1 VTTPFYV
8 GPEQIVRDKSEYAR
22 RGIARGRSVVALT
35 GADGILFVGENP
47 SKSLHKVS
55 EIYDR
60 IAFAAVGRYNE
71 FENLRVAGVRYADMR
86 GYAYDRRDV
95 TGRGLANA
103 FAQTLGA
110 IFIESQKPYEIEV
123 VVAELRDTAEDD
135 QMYRLAFDG
144 SLTEERGFV
153 AMGGQA
159 EAITTS
165 LREHHDAAAGLAD
178 AMRVALQA
186 IAAGNAAAASAGA
199 TTPGAAGGT
208 GVTGAPHADPTAATL
223 EVALLDRGRRRRTFR
238 RITDGALRTLVEQAG
253 GGTDSSPGP
262 DSANPE

>member
-95 TGRGLANA
+95 TGRGLAHPFAPPPRGIFNA
-103 FAQTLGA
+103 
-110 IFIESQKPYEIEV
+110 SQKPYEIEV

-199 TTPGAAGGT
+199 TTPGAAGAAG
-208 GVTGAPHADPTAATL
+208 GNGAPHADPTAATL

>member
-22 RGIARGRSVVALT
+22 RGIARGRSVLALT
-35 GADGILFVGENP
+35 YADGILFVGENP

-95 TGRGLANA
+95 SGRGLANA
-103 FAQTLGA
+103 FAQTLGS
-110 IFIESQKPYEIEV
+110 IFIESNKPYEIEV
-123 VVAELRDTAEDD
+123 VVAEVGESAEDD
-135 QMYRLAFDG
+135 SMYRLTFDG
-144 SLTEERGFV
+144 SVNDERSFV

-159 EAITTS
+159 EAITTY
-165 LREHHDAAAGLAD
+165 LREHHVDGEPLAD
-178 AMRVALQA
+178 AMRVALGG
-186 IAAGNAAAASAGA
+186 IAAGSAAAQNPAAAGS
-199 TTPGAAGGT
+199 GGGT
-208 GVTGAPHADPTAATL
+208 GNGGPTPSGPTASTL
-223 EVALLDRGRRRRTFR
+223 EVAVLDRTRPRRKFR
-238 RITDGALRTLVEQAG
+238 RIVDGVLLRLVEEAG
-253 GGTDSSPGP
+253 GGSDTSPAP